1 MRKIVSSLLMS
12 QAAADPDDQVKFK
25 QVRKSLSF
33 SSKIHRVWFEK
44 QPEIGLDYNTIKSNC
59 AARGAAIGDTVGFP
73 AFFRNQAEYD
83 DYLSSVSDDGETS
96 FYLGFAVNI

>member
-12 QAAADPDDQVKFK
+12 QAAAHPVDQVKFE

-33 SSKIHRVWFEK
+33 SSKVHRVWFEEQADK
-44 QPEIGLDYNTIKSNC
+44 GLDYNTMKSNC

-73 AFFRNQAEYD
+73 AFFRDQAEYD
-83 DYLSSVSDDGETS
+83 NFKSSVSDDAL
-96 FYLGFAVNI
+96 FIGFVVII